1 MAREGVVAV
10 LLFAVNHLMKEADD
24 MASVLQ
30 MVQLICSN
38 KHCCELVLK
47 QPFIAAFSEV
57 HQSFVDDTVIN
68 ETVLCILWY
77 LSNCEGIADVLFEE
91 DPFELVRDMMTDF
104 KRNTVIQTWTCK
116 LLYNL
121 SLRYDCLAPLRDSLI
136 TRNLLQVVND
146 FPDNDDILRPALRA
160 ISNLLSKEMIQQIDV
175 VSLLDTACRKKFVL
189 EIMELICNLAKSLTS
204 YTTIHVKDIL
214 DPMVLVMKRFRG
226 NVEIIVKTLQVIEMM
241 IPADPDG
248 EQLKEAN
255 LLKIVVGVSDMYE
268 DNGEVQ
274 AAVYRTFP
282 RTSGGWCSTWTA

>member
-1 MAREGVVAV
+1 M
-10 LLFAVNHLMKEADD
+10 
-24 MASVLQ
+24 
-30 MVQLICSN
+30 
-38 KHCCELVLK
+38 
-47 QPFIAAFSEV
+47 
-57 HQSFVDDTVIN
+57 
-68 ETVLCILWY
+68 
-77 LSNCEGIADVLFEE
+77 
-91 DPFELVRDMMTDF
+91 
-104 KRNTVIQTWTCK
+104 
-116 LLYNL
+116 
-121 SLRYDCLAPLRDSLI
+121 
-136 TRNLLQVVND
+136 VND

-175 VSLLDTACRKKFVL
+175 VSLLDTACRVLNRYAGRKKFVL

-268 DNGEVQ
+268 DNSEVQ
-274 AAVYRTFP
+274 VAVCRTFP